1 MNSEIRFFLGANS
14 GNNFVTYFKELQRQN
29 CSMQLLIFKGGPG
42 SGKSS
47 LMKKV
52 LSVAEN
58 LGHVTEAIAC
68 ASDPNSLDA
77 IIDHTASFA
86 MMDGTAPHVEDP
98 RLPGALQHIVYTGDM
113 WDTDMLFGNRKDIER
128 LTGEVSLCHR
138 GAGSY
143 IQGAVSLL
151 AENIRCAETA
161 LRKREALSFA
171 EKIIGKLRGEGSG
184 RTAKRLLSAVSVGE
198 IKLFSE
204 TPFAFADEVYVLED
218 SIGAAADYVLKSIA
232 FGAKMKG
239 ENLIYCPCS
248 VMPKKCDH
256 IIFPDSRIAVVTQ
269 NKFMKFRNGEP
280 VSMDSFYKPL
290 PLQEDTDR
298 RREDASHLLLE
309 AARLIKKAKDIHDDL
324 EAFYINAMDFSKSD
338 TILESIISRFYA

>member
-1 MNSEIRFFLGANS
+1 MNGIHHLDHAVHHIGVSQVDNEMVFIGVFLVYGTVAHGHDTGAA
-14 GNNFVTYFKELQRQN
+14 F
-29 CSMQLLIFKGGPG
+29 
-42 SGKSS
+42 
-47 LMKKV
+47 
-52 LSVAEN
+52 
-58 LGHVTEAIAC
+58 
-68 ASDPNSLDA
+68 
-77 IIDHTASFA
+77 
-86 MMDGTAPHVEDP
+86 
-98 RLPGALQHIVYTGDM
+98 
-113 WDTDMLFGNRKDIER
+113 
-128 LTGEVSLCHR
+128 
-138 GAGSY
+138 
-143 IQGAVSLL
+143 
-151 AENIRCAETA
+151 
-161 LRKREALSFA
+161 
-171 EKIIGKLRGEGSG
+171 GKLRGEGSG

-290 PLQEDTDR
+290 SLQEDTDR

-338 TILESIISRFYA
+338 TILEGIISRFYA